1 MTGRELRAAIR
12 AGAHRGPTANVGAGL
27 VQANLVILPEAHAL
41 DFARFCQRNPK
52 PCPVLAISDT
62 GSPDIAELGE
72 DLDLRTDLPRYRIW
86 RDGRL
91 VDEPD
96 EIRAVWRDDLVAF
109 ALGCSFSFDHA
120 LVAAGLGIRHIEQGR
135 NVPMYRTNRPTR
147 SAGRFAGPLVVSM
160 RPMDPLSAQK
170 AIEITARY
178 PFAHGAPVHRGDPAL
193 LGIADLG
200 RPDYGDAVDLRDGE
214 ESVFWACGVTPQAAI
229 EAARLDFCITHAPGY
244 MLVTDIENSE
254 LLRNP
259 AEDSE

>member
-12 AGAHRGPTANVGAGL
+12 AGTHRGPTANVGAGL
-27 VQANLVILPEAHAL
+27 VQANLVILPEVHAL
-41 DFARFCQRNPK
+41 DFARFCQRNPR

-62 GSPDIAELGE
+62 GSPDMAELGE

-120 LVAAGLGIRHIEQGR
+120 LLAAGLNIRHIEQGR

-160 RPMDPLSAQK
+160 RPMDRPSAQR
-170 AIEITARY
+170 ASEITASY
-178 PFAHGAPVHRGDPAL
+178 PFAHGAPVHRGDPAA
-193 LGIADLG
+193 LGIEDLAQ
-200 RPDYGDAVDLRDGE
+200 PDYGDAVDLRSGE
-214 ESVFWACGVTPQAAI
+214 EPVFWACGVTPQAAI
-229 EAARLDFCITHAPGY
+229 ETARLDFCITHAPGH
-244 MLVTDIENSE
+244 MLVTDIENSR
-254 LLRNP
+254 LLSNP
-259 AEDSE
+259 ATNSE